1 VAIELKQ
8 LEDKPWYYGLGI
20 GLALAVGLWAVA
32 NWQYPNFKEMQQ
44 RLAGLKAEYGTLQE
58 KIERGRVAERRL
70 PQLREEVRRIELD
83 LNRLLEILPTKR
95 NTEELIKKIEALTR
109 QGDFFLK
116 SFVPKEYVNKDFYAE
131 WPIDVQLD
139 GTYHN
144 LALFFDKMARFS
156 RIINVESLALTGY
169 PDARLGRTLAANFTL
184 KTFIYLGDQAAAPGP
199 GGAKGAKGGA
209 SKAAAPVGPVPSGA
223 NRGGG
228 I

>member
-1 VAIELKQ
+1 MAIELKQ

-20 GLALAVGLWAVA
+20 GLAFALGLWAIA
-32 NWQYPNFKEMQQ
+32 NWQYPNFTEMQK
-44 RLAGLKAEYGTLQE
+44 RLANLKAEYGTLQE
-58 KIERGRVAERRL
+58 EIERGRVAERRL

-116 SFVPKEYVNKDFYAE
+116 SFTPKEYVNKDFYAE
-131 WPIDVQLD
+131 WPIEIVLD

-156 RIINVESLALTGY
+156 RIINVESLVMTGY
-169 PDARLGRTLAANFTL
+169 PDARLGRTLGANFVL
-184 KTFIYLGDQAAAPGP
+184 KTFIYIGDQEAARPDGAPGQP
-199 GGAKGAKGGA
+199 
-209 SKAAAPVGPVPSGA
+209 APAQAGVGPIPSGA

-228 I
+228 V

>member
-1 VAIELKQ
+1 MAIELKQ
-8 LEDKPWYYGLGI
+8 LEDKPWYYGFGI
-20 GLALAVGLWAVA
+20 GLAFAAGLWAVA
-32 NWQYPNFKEMQQ
+32 NWQYPGFTEMQR
-44 RLAGLKAEYGTLQE
+44 RLAGLKAEYGQLQE

-156 RIINVESLALTGY
+156 RIINVESLTMTGY
-169 PDARLGRTLAANFTL
+169 PDARAGRTLGANFTL
-184 KTFIYLGDQAAAPGP
+184 KTFIYLGDQASGPGGTAPPGGAAPGGP
-199 GGAKGAKGGA
+199 GAIPAGAGRDGG
-209 SKAAAPVGPVPSGA
+209 V
-223 NRGGG
+223 
-228 I
+228 

>member
-44 RLAGLKAEYGTLQE
+44 RLAGLKAEYGKLQE

-116 SFVPKEYVNKDFYAE
+116 DFRPKEYVNKDFYAE
-131 WPIDVQLD
+131 WPIEVVLD

-156 RIINVESLALTGY
+156 RIINVESLTMTGY
-169 PDARLGRTLAANFTL
+169 SDARLGRTLGANFTL
-184 KTFIYLGDQAAAPGP
+184 KTFIYLGDQASGSGRATPPRGGSAG
-199 GGAKGAKGGA
+199 GGAAI
-209 SKAAAPVGPVPSGA
+209 PSGA
-223 NRGGG
+223 GRDGGV
-228 I
+228 

>member
-20 GLALAVGLWAVA
+20 GVAFAVGLWAIA
-32 NWQYPNFKEMQQ
+32 NWQYPNFKEMQR
-44 RLAGLKAEYGTLQE
+44 RLGSLKAEYGQLQE

-116 SFVPKEYVNKDFYAE
+116 KFSPKEYVNKDFYAE
-131 WPIDVQLD
+131 WPIQIQID

-156 RIINVESLALTGY
+156 RIINVESLVMTGY
-169 PDARLGRTLAANFTL
+169 PDARLGRTLGASFFL
-184 KTFIYLGDQAAAPGP
+184 KTFIYLGDQATGT
-199 GGAKGAKGGA
+199 GTDGAGAGRPAEAG
-209 SKAAAPVGPVPSGA
+209 VGPIPSGA

-228 I
+228 V

>member
-1 VAIELKQ
+1 MAIELKQ
-8 LEDKPWYYGLGI
+8 LEDKPWYYGLLIGI
-20 GLALAVGLWAVA
+20 AFAVGLWAVA
-32 NWQYPNFKEMQQ
+32 NWQYPSFTEMQ
-44 RLAGLKAEYGTLQE
+44 RNLAGLKSEYSALQA

-116 SFVPKEYVNKDFYAE
+116 SFSPKEYVTKDFYAE
-131 WPIDVQLD
+131 WPIEIQLD

-156 RIINVESLALTGY
+156 RIINVESLILTGY
-169 PDARLGRTLAANFTL
+169 PDAKLGRTLAASFVL
-184 KTFIYLGDQAAAPGP
+184 KTFIYLGDQAAPAAQP
-199 GGAKGAKGGA
+199 GGPP
-209 SKAAAPVGPVPSGA
+209 AAAGPKPIPSGA
-223 NRGGG
+223 NRGGDL
-228 I
+228 